1 MPALLIYLLKANIA
15 LTLFYLA
22 YRFGLRR
29 LTFYVLNRFFLLA
42 GIVCAAVFPLIDVNA
57 LLEHHERISSVVVI
71 YVPDLNTLQTERFT
85 VWNVLV
91 YIFWV
96 GVAAM
101 AIRFIIQLLSLWKL
115 HRQAQAA
122 VIQQQPVKAL
132 KQPVNPF
139 SFFKNI
145 YINPSQHSPL
155 ELDAILRH
163 EQVHVKQWH
172 TLDVLAAE
180 LNNIFYWFNPGA
192 WLMRTAIKENLEF
205 ITDRQ
210 MLRQGVDPK
219 AYQYNLIKVSGIPYA
234 TAIANNFNLSHLKN
248 RIKMMNSKRSAK
260 YNMLR
265 YVVLGSIVAIALL
278 SLNYSRAAFKQKQT
292 ANVKN
297 TMAADTIAT
306 PAPPPPPPAPEATG
320 KIPPPPPPPSP
331 SSKSMPAPAPVP
343 PPPPPPVPDTVPA
356 PKISLKNFKGIL
368 FIDGVRTE
376 NSALERLDKGDIESV
391 NVWKGDEAVKRY
403 GKDGK
408 NGVLF
413 ITTKKGKQTIN
424 IPGSGENNI
433 VVLGYKGKAD
443 TVRVVD
449 RHTNRSSVVTFTG
462 IDSLHP
468 QPLVIIDGVP
478 AKVNAVKSLSPGSI
492 TAISVLK
499 DKTATSLYGNAGRNG
514 VILVTTKDSTI
525 TVK

>member
-1 MPALLIYLLKANIA
+1 
-15 LTLFYLA
+15 
-22 YRFGLRR
+22 
-29 LTFYVLNRFFLLA
+29 
-42 GIVCAAVFPLIDVNA
+42 
-57 LLEHHERISSVVVI
+57 
-71 YVPDLNTLQTERFT
+71 
-85 VWNVLV
+85 
-91 YIFWV
+91 
-96 GVAAM
+96 
-101 AIRFIIQLLSLWKL
+101 
-115 HRQAQAA
+115 
-122 VIQQQPVKAL
+122 
-132 KQPVNPF
+132 
-139 SFFKNI
+139 
-145 YINPSQHSPL
+145 
-155 ELDAILRH
+155 
-163 EQVHVKQWH
+163 
-172 TLDVLAAE
+172 
-180 LNNIFYWFNPGA
+180 
-192 WLMRTAIKENLEF
+192 
-205 ITDRQ
+205 
-210 MLRQGVDPK
+210 
-219 AYQYNLIKVSGIPYA
+219 
-234 TAIANNFNLSHLKN
+234 
-248 RIKMMNSKRSAK
+248 MMNSKRSAK

-413 ITTKKGKQTIN
+413 ISTKKGKQTIN

-433 VVLGYKGKAD
+433 VVLGYKGEVD

-449 RHTNRSSVVTFTG
+449 KRTNRSSVVTFTG

-468 QPLVIIDGVP
+468 QPLVIIDGTP
-478 AKVNAVKSLSPGSI
+478 AKTGDIKSLPPNSI
-492 TAISVLK
+492 KAISVLK